1 MIRYFVSD
9 FFVIGSIYICL
20 QMINDYK
27 FMDVNR
33 RNYIVRSSRQPKA
46 LSQSAISYGYCCVSQ
61 SAINFHAR
69 FSRLGLKW
77 SLSTSGCVL
86 LMKAMMIRHTCPCL
100 LLMKVMMIHHTYPC
114 RHLTCR
120 GILYSKTFQS
130 TRNTVGWISGSKS
143 AKRHSCWSI
152 FSLTSSTFER
162 KTSG

>member
-9 FFVIGSIYICL
+9 FFVIEPIYICL

-27 FMDVNR
+27 FMDVKPR
-33 RNYIVRSSRQPKA
+33 TAIFRSSRQPKA
-46 LSQSAISYGYCCVSQ
+46 LIQSAISYGYCCVSQ

-77 SLSTSGCVL
+77 SLSTSGYVL

-130 TRNTVGWISGSKS
+130 TRNTVG
-143 AKRHSCWSI
+143 
-152 FSLTSSTFER
+152 
-162 KTSG
+162 